1 MAKDEEQILQQPTED
16 EQKEYLS
23 ALGNDYTEV
32 GIINS
37 KKKYKIYWLKNSQ
50 LEKMSRV
57 LLKKGKKDDKSEE
70 DALSEITSD
79 AKLAC
84 KIAAIYTLNRGW
96 KLFFLY
102 WFRWRWFYY
111 IREWG
116 FIQLRDIIMEGKKKI
131 PQMQFYAVTT
141 LLIGAKGT
149 LMTMRAKEVEAFL
162 HAQDTEQRSQQ
173 QKSGNG

>member
-1 MAKDEEQILQQPTED
+1 MAKDEEQILEQPTDD
-16 EQKEYLS
+16 EQREYLS
-23 ALGNDYTEV
+23 ALGNDYTLVSIV
-32 GIINS
+32 GS
-37 KKKYKIYWLKNSQ
+37 DKKYKIYWLRNIQ

-57 LLKKGKKDDKSEE
+57 LLKKGKEDKKNEE
-70 DALSEITSD
+70 DAYSEIVNDS
-79 AKLAC
+79 KLAC

-96 KLFFLY
+96 KLKALY

-111 IREWG
+111 VREYG
-116 FIQLRDIIMEGKKKI
+116 FIHLRDIIMEGKKKI

-162 HAQDTEQRSQQ
+162 LAQDSAQRSQQ